1 MPQPAEPAR
10 APSPPEPC
18 RAQWF
23 DGTQAR
29 AQPVRVQVQGT
40 QLLLHRAEDIEAKR
54 DPEHGT
60 EQTPDGHPAPTPPLR
75 SLALR
80 AVAWPERTR
89 HGQRVAQLPDG
100 GSLVFDDAAAFD
112 AWRAAQG
119 HRDSWVVR
127 AQQRWRGALLA
138 VLGLVALSTAG
149 FVWGVPWVAS
159 AVVAVLPAEVDRVV
173 GDRALAQLQSLVLKP
188 TRTALPVQEV
198 WRERLQTAIAAAYPP
213 EQRVPWTLHFAG
225 GGPIKANALAMPGG
239 HIVVTDELLALLH
252 GADDALLGVL
262 AHEYGHV
269 QRRHGMHAVVRVSIV
284 SAAASAALG
293 DVSGVVAGLPVVF
306 AQLAYS
312 RDAEREADADAAHVL
327 LASGRDP
334 AAMATLFERL
344 SERRGKPDDKGTGQ
358 ADEGANDPIPI
369 AFASHPAD
377 EDRIRFFREYRESR
391 QHNHRAQ
398 PPR

>member
-10 APSPPEPC
+10 TTSPPEPC

-23 DGTQAR
+23 DGTQAH

-40 QLLLHRAEDIEAKR
+40 QLLLHRADGIEAQR
-54 DPEHGT
+54 DPEHGA
-60 EQTPDGHPAPTPPLR
+60 EQGPDGQPTPPSPLR

-112 AWRAAQG
+112 AWRAAHG

-138 VLGLVALSTAG
+138 VLGLVALSTVG

-159 AVVAVLPAEVDRVV
+159 AVVAALPAEVDRVV
-173 GDRALAQLQSLVLKP
+173 GDRALAQLHSLVLKP
-188 TRTALPVQEV
+188 TRTALPVQEI
-198 WRERLQTAIAAAYPP
+198 WRERLEAAIAAAYPP

-344 SERRGKPDDKGTGQ
+344 AERRTNDASNKTDKAEDTSRD
-358 ADEGANDPIPI
+358 AVPI

-377 EDRIRFFREYRESR
+377 AERIRFFRDYASQRR
-391 QHNHRAQ
+391 
-398 PPR
+398 